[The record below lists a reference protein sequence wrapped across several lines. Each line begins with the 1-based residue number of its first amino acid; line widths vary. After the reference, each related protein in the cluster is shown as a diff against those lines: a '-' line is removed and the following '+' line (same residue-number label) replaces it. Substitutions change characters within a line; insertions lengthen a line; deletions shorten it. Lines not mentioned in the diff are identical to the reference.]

1 MSHCVYTCEDLAAC
15 TGSCVWGLC
24 LYLYHADFMCYHFS
38 FILTVFNLTY
48 VVWSS
53 IILCVKIAVCSGPS
67 FQNGI
72 YIFAYLAL
80 SLRVVIYLHVCLQ
93 VCMCVCMCV
102 GVDVGVGGAW
112 M

>member
-1 MSHCVYTCEDLAAC
+1 
-15 TGSCVWGLC
+15 
-24 LYLYHADFMCYHFS
+24 MCYHFS
-38 FILTVFNLTY
+38 FILAVYTIAY
-48 VVWSS
+48 VVWNS
-53 IILCVKIAVCSGPS
+53 IRLCVKIAVCIGPS

-72 YIFAYLAL
+72 YIAYLPL